1 MTTIRTQHDAATQ
14 HDAIFAEAFKAM
26 FEAMAHAVHA
36 NAVAK
41 GFWEGDRNRAE
52 AIALMHAEL
61 SEALEALR
69 NGNPPDEH
77 LPEFGSVAVELADV
91 VIRIMDYSDAHGHD
105 VGLAIVAKHRYNLG
119 RAYRHGKEF

>member
-14 HDAIFAEAFKAM
+14 TAAIFAAA

-36 NAVAK
+36 NAVDK
-41 GFWEGDRNRAE
+41 GFWEGDRNHAE